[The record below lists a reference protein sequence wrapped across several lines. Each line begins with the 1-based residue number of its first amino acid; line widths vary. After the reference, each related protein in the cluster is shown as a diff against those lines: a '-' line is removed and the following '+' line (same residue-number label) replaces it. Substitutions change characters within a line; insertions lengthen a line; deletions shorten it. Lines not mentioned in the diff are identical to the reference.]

1 MGGKLRGDFIRLFFY
16 LIDLVVLNLFV
27 DNGTFY
33 VLLILA
39 KYPWLYVNGNK
50 MSFRRKFDMK
60 IM

>member
-39 KYPWLYVNGNK
+39 KYPSCKVSLALCK
-50 MSFRRKFDMK
+50 QK
-60 IM
+60 